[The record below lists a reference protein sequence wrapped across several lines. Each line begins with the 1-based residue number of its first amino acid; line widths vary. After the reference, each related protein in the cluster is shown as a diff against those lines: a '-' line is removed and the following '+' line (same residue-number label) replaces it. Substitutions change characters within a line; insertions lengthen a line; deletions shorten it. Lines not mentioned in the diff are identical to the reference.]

1 MKTSSYSPPQ
11 PRSRSLTSLPDASA
25 ISSTEGPLGMNDSST
40 SMPTP
45 EVAHM
50 VLSAVPR
57 PSDRSMHDVTA
68 PVSAIAS
75 PSATLG
81 TGTYSW
87 LLASS
92 ASMPSSSE
100 TNPAA
105 GPPTGP
111 VTATTSP
118 GLAPERSIGLL
129 PSMDPS
135 AVVVTTP
142 GPTLVSPPA
151 IPVPQ
156 NSAHWLIPLIMS
168 YAAWTSRSPGR
179 TSDARIP
186 VGRAPIAARSLKLT
200 AAEYQPNCSYVMPAG
215 MCLSKVTASVETTTP
230 LPSTAAS
237 SPGPT
242 SPSRTM
248 NVPKSSMSCLS
259 PISPIRVIG
268 APSDA
273 GYKDIRVGGRRK

>member
-1 MKTSSYSPPQ
+1 
-11 PRSRSLTSLPDASA
+11 
-25 ISSTEGPLGMNDSST
+25 
-40 SMPTP
+40 
-45 EVAHM
+45 
-50 VLSAVPR
+50 
-57 PSDRSMHDVTA
+57 
-68 PVSAIAS
+68 
-75 PSATLG
+75 
-81 TGTYSW
+81 
-87 LLASS
+87 
-92 ASMPSSSE
+92 
-100 TNPAA
+100 
-105 GPPTGP
+105 
-111 VTATTSP
+111 
-118 GLAPERSIGLL
+118 
-129 PSMDPS
+129 MDPS

-168 YAAWTSRSPGR
+168 
-179 TSDARIP
+179 
-186 VGRAPIAARSLKLT
+186 GRAPIAARSLKLT

-273 GYKDIRVGGRRK
+273 GYKDIRVAGHRKLLSVHNRSSL

>member
-1 MKTSSYSPPQ
+1 
-11 PRSRSLTSLPDASA
+11 
-25 ISSTEGPLGMNDSST
+25 
-40 SMPTP
+40 
-45 EVAHM
+45 
-50 VLSAVPR
+50 
-57 PSDRSMHDVTA
+57 
-68 PVSAIAS
+68 
-75 PSATLG
+75 
-81 TGTYSW
+81 
-87 LLASS
+87 
-92 ASMPSSSE
+92 MPSSSE

-118 GLAPERSIGLL
+118 GLAPERSIGFL

-168 YAAWTSRSPGR
+168 YAAWASRSPGR
-179 TSDARIP
+179 TSDASIP

-242 SPSRTM
+242 SPSRAM

-273 GYKDIRVGGRRK
+273 GYKDIRVAGHRKLLSVHNRSSL